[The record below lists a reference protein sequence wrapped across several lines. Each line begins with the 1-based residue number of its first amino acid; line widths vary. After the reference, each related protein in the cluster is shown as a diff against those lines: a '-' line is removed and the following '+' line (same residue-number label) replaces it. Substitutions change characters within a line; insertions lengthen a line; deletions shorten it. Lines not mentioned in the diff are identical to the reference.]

1 MVWFLKSKGRHNNR
15 IQPTP
20 LRWRSAARLMLAV
33 GRRGETNGWD
43 GTDDG

>member
-33 GRRGETNGWD
+33 TRQNNNGI
-43 GTDDG
+43 